1 MKKPIRII
9 ICVLTVL
16 IILFVAVFF
25 LYDSPA
31 KYVPKPDG
39 SIYLDKN
46 GEPVLYYT
54 DIFGNKFYQDNGKRE
69 YAAVPEWIDDKP
81 ESLSVVGS

>member
-1 MKKPIRII
+1 MKKPVKII
-9 ICVLTVL
+9 ICILVLL
-16 IILFVAVFF
+16 IAFFAVVFL

-31 KYVPKPDG
+31 KYVTKPDG
-39 SIYLDKN
+39 SIYIDIN
-46 GEPVLYYT
+46 GEPRLYYT